1 MILKKRK
8 NKGFTL
14 IEILLT
20 FGILASL
27 LVAAMVVYVKVSDSS
42 KENKAKDEILLV
54 QETVK
59 DLTRSRSSYKDFNE
73 TILVSGNLLPMKM
86 LKKKGVRNS

>member
-1 MILKKRK
+1 VILKKRK